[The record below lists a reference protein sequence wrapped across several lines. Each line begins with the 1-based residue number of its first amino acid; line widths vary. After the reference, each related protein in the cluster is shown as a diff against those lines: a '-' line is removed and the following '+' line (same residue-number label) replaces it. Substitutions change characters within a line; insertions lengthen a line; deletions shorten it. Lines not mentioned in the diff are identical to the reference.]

1 LISLLNK
8 KKVMKVL
15 FKKII
20 FGEKKIKNM
29 HSKQTKNE
37 IDSKK
42 IWKKG
47 CFQTSRLSWV
57 YIHKESIH
65 YHRKSKLMLR
75 KDGSFKFFEGENDYK
90 VDL

>member
-1 LISLLNK
+1 
-8 KKVMKVL
+8 MKVL

-42 IWKKG
+42 I
-47 CFQTSRLSWV
+47 
-57 YIHKESIH
+57 
-65 YHRKSKLMLR
+65 
-75 KDGSFKFFEGENDYK
+75 
-90 VDL
+90 